1 MSHSFNDSVVYIR
14 NGKPI
19 PAIVLSSLMSD
30 RGELLTVLYAQPEI
44 GPTLL
49 AQGTTRGI
57 AQVQQAVAPFVEGNT
72 FGWQDLSKSSSD
84 YLVEDIMPDLIKLS
98 MTVAKI
104 APQMEISPTGTIISA
119 NTLLQECLL
128 KTPESAP
135 EQLDEAQGSVTPGDP
150 ESPHAIPGGVESD
163 APAHE
168 IKTYSDGTVVSGP
181 GPMPELSPAQQDAAE
196 LVQIKAAQNQPDA

>member
-1 MSHSFNDSVVYIR
+1 MSHVYNDSVVYIR

-19 PAIVLSSLMSD
+19 PAIVLSSLQSE
-30 RGELLTVLYAQPEI
+30 RGELLTVLYAQPDI

-57 AQVQQAVAPFVEGNT
+57 AQVQQAVAPFKEGNT
-72 FGWQDLSKSSSD
+72 FGWYDE
-84 YLVEDIMPDLIKLS
+84 V
-98 MTVAKI
+98 VAV
-104 APQMEISPTGTIISA
+104 PQKTI
-119 NTLLQECLL
+119 
-128 KTPESAP
+128 SAP
-135 EQLDEAQGSVTPGDP
+135 EQLDEAQGPVTPGDP

-196 LVQIKAAQNQPDA
+196 LVQIKAEQNQPDA

>member
-1 MSHSFNDSVVYIR
+1 MHNFNDSVVYVR

-19 PAIVLSSLMSD
+19 PAIVLSSLQSD

-57 AQVQQAVAPFVEGNT
+57 AQVQQAVAPFVEGNV
-72 FGWQDLSKSSSD
+72 FGWTDGYPQTEIGEPVERPKTPGDVFSEAIMPHLIELSK
-84 YLVEDIMPDLIKLS
+84 
-98 MTVAKI
+98 TVATI
-104 APQMEISPTGTIISA
+104 APKMEISPTGTIISA

-135 EQLDEAQGSVTPGDP
+135 EQLDEVQGPVTPGAP
-150 ESPHAIPGGVESD
+150 ESPHAIEPIMPTDPTSLESVE
-163 APAHE
+163 AA
-168 IKTYSDGTVVSGP
+168 KAAA
-181 GPMPELSPAQQDAAE
+181 LAAE
-196 LVQIKAAQNQPDA
+196 QNAEK